1 MALANI
7 TRTDGKQNIPGARIK
22 LSISYASDI
31 TTWPELSTSPADD
44 VAEVTIAADFVSPTL
59 TPFSTF
65 DFTPDS
71 TKISGTK
78 KGAHYELKYSG
89 KIFLPND
96 AEGTGAEAQLKKLT
110 NSRLAVMI
118 PLQNGAIKL
127 AGEAY
132 DRPAMMTG
140 ATYET
145 GKLGEDGTV
154 EVEVEITWY
163 SIVPGGAYFSG
174 DLTVA

>member
-7 TRTDGKQNIPGARIK
+7 TRTDGKQNIPGAKIK
-22 LSISYASDI
+22 LDISYASAI
-31 TTWPELSTSPADD
+31 TTWPELDAAPADD
-44 VAEVTIAADFVSPTL
+44 VAEVTIAGDFVSPTL
-59 TPFSTF
+59 TPFKTF

-71 TKISGTK
+71 TKIDGSK

-110 NSRLAVMI
+110 NSRLAVKI
-118 PLQNGAIKL
+118 PLQNGAVKL
-127 AGEAY
+127 AGESY
-132 DRPAMMTG
+132 DRPATMT
-140 ATYET
+140 AANYTS

-154 EVEVEITWY
+154 EVEVEFTWY
-163 SIVPGGAYFSG
+163 SVVPGGAYFTG
-174 DLTVA
+174 DLTVE